1 MNYKAITA
9 DEYEKL
15 LQDKNNIFKNTFKNT
30 AEIVQ
35 DRKQI
40 LKNDPDTIIK
50 QEQKDEY
57 TEKLSDIIS
66 EKINDI
72 KNR

>member
-1 MNYKAITA
+1 MTA

-15 LQDKNNIFKNTFKNT
+15 LQNKNNIFKNTLKNT
-30 AEIVQ
+30 AKIVQ
-35 DRKQI
+35 DKKQT

-50 QEQKDEY
+50 QQQKDEY
-57 TEKLSDIIS
+57 IEKLSNIMS

>member
-1 MNYKAITA
+1 MNYKETTA

-15 LQDKNNIFKNTFKNT
+15 LQNKNNIFKNTFKNT
-30 AEIVQ
+30 AKIIQ
-35 DRKQI
+35 DKKQI

-57 TEKLSDIIS
+57 IEKLSDNIR
-66 EKINDI
+66 
-72 KNR
+72 KN

>member
-1 MNYKAITA
+1 MNYKEITA

-15 LQDKNNIFKNTFKNT
+15 LQNKNNIFKNTLKNT
-30 AEIVQ
+30 AKIVQ
-35 DRKQI
+35 DKKQI

-50 QEQKDEY
+50 QQQKDEY
-57 TEKLSDIIS
+57 IEKLSDIIS

-72 KNR
+72 KK